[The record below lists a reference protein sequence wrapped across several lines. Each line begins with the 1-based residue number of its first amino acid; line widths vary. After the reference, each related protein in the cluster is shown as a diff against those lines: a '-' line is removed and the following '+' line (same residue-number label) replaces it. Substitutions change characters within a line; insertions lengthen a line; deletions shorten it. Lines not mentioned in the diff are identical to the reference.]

1 MNKLSLITGLAT
13 VIAAI
18 PLAASAASPYCGD
31 RVCHS
36 YDSSGACTNYTCFGN
51 NYGYGSNYGNNY
63 RNNCRYD
70 SGLRGSYRYNSN
82 SNRNCGYNY
91 NNYNNRNYNNRNYN
105 NRYYYDSRYDNRY
118 NYNNTYY
125 GNNRRP
131 SRSSYYQDDW
141 YYPNYDD
148 RIYVPKA
155 GYYYRY

>member
-1 MNKLSLITGLAT
+1 MSKLSLITGLAT
-13 VIAAI
+13 FLTTI

-36 YDSSGACTNYTCFGN
+36 YDSSGACTNYTCYGGS
-51 NYGYGSNYGNNY
+51 YGYGSNYGYNYGSNCGYGLGLRNQYNYRSNSNCNYNY
-63 RNNCRYD
+63 RNN
-70 SGLRGSYRYNSN
+70 
-82 SNRNCGYNY
+82 
-91 NNYNNRNYNNRNYN
+91 N

-118 NYNNTYY
+118 RYNNTYY

-131 SRSSYYQDDW
+131 SRSSYYWDDSW

-148 RIYVPKA
+148 RIYVPKS

>member
-13 VIAAI
+13 VLTTI

-36 YDSSGACTNYTCFGN
+36 YDSSGACTNYTCFGS
-51 NYGYGSNYGNNY
+51 NYGYGNNYGSNY
-63 RNNCRYD
+63 RNNCGYGL
-70 SGLRGSYRYNSN
+70 GLRNQYRYNSN

-91 NNYNNRNYNNRNYN
+91 NNYNNRNYNNQ
-105 NRYYYDSRYDNRY
+105 YYYDSRNDNRY

-131 SRSSYYQDDW
+131 SRSSYYRDDW